1 METVEKKFT
10 NQLINESSPYLLQH
24 AHNPV
29 NWFPWSNEAIE
40 KSRNENKPIL
50 VSIGY
55 AACHWCHVM
64 EHESFENEEV
74 AMFMNE
80 NFINIKIDREER
92 PDLDNIYME
101 AVQIMSGSGGW
112 PLNVFLTPALK
123 PFYGGTYFPPKPA
136 YNRPGWIQI
145 LNGISQAWH
154 ERKNE
159 IINQS
164 NDLTEL
170 MQGRNDLLNKYQ
182 TKISDA
188 KISHQ
193 AFKKLE
199 EQFDKTEGG
208 IGSAP
213 KFPSTYSLNFLM
225 QYYFFTKNES
235 AIKQVRLSL
244 DKMMYGG
251 IYDQIGGGFSRYS
264 TDDKWLAPHFEKML
278 YDNALLV
285 STYADAYKLTKDK
298 NYLRIIDETLA
309 FVNRELK
316 NPDGGFYSS
325 LDADSEGVEGKF
337 YVWDKKEIENIL
349 KEDTGIFCSYYN
361 VSEKGNWEGKNILN
375 VKKSNE
381 EFSKTN
387 GIEKSGLEKIISE
400 GKKKLLMEREKRIS
414 PALDDKIILS
424 WNALMI
430 SAFANASKATG
441 NKSYAETAISTLN
454 FLFEKL
460 KDDEH
465 EYAFHHNYKN
475 GESKNPAF
483 LDDYASLI
491 KACINVYE
499 LTFEIPW
506 LSKANDLAHYVIE
519 HFSDTNETLFFFTP
533 DWQNDIVIRKK
544 EYFDNAIASGNS
556 MMAENLYKLGLLFD
570 KSDWRDIAINMYSKI
585 QNIATQFSSSFGNWL
600 MTLNTFD
607 FGFTEIVITGKN
619 SIHNGEELNE
629 NFLPINILVASKK
642 KNSAIPLLKDKQFS
656 DTSIFYLCRN
666 YSCDKPVN
674 SAEELLKK
682 LDAFG
687 IQTE

>member
-10 NQLINESSPYLLQH
+10 NQLINENSPYLLQH

-29 NWFPWSNEAIE
+29 NWFPWGNEAIE
-40 KSRNENKPIL
+40 KSRKENKPIL

-74 AMFMNE
+74 ARFMNE

-112 PLNVFLTPALK
+112 PLNVFLTPELK

-145 LNGISQAWH
+145 LNGIAQAWH

-159 IINQS
+159 IISQS
-164 NDLTEL
+164 NDLTEM
-170 MQGRNDLLNKYQ
+170 MQGRNDLLKKYQ
-182 TKISDA
+182 TKISDS
-188 KISHQ
+188 KISNQ

-213 KFPSTYSLNFLM
+213 KFPATYSLNFLI
-225 QYYFFTKNES
+225 QYYFFTKNDN

-244 DKMMYGG
+244 DKMMNGG

-298 NYLRIIDETLA
+298 NYLRVINETLA

-325 LDADSEGVEGKF
+325 LDADSDGVEGKF
-337 YVWDKKEIENIL
+337 YVWDKNKIENVL
-349 KEDTGIFCSYYN
+349 KDDAEIFCSYYN

-375 VKKSNE
+375 VKISLE
-381 EFSKTN
+381 EFSEIN
-387 GIEKSGLEKIISE
+387 GIEKSVLEKIISE
-400 GKKKLLMEREKRIS
+400 GKKNLLIEREKRIR

-430 SAFANASKATG
+430 SSFANASKATG

-460 KDDEH
+460 KDEKH
-465 EYAFHHNYKN
+465 ENAFHHNYKN

-491 KACINVYE
+491 KACIDVYE
-499 LTFEIPW
+499 LTFEISW
-506 LSKANDLAHYVIE
+506 LTKAKDLIQYVID
-519 HFSDTNETLFFFTP
+519 HFSDETEALFFFTP

-556 MMAENLYKLGLLFD
+556 MMAENLYKLGLIFD
-570 KSDWRDIAINMYSKI
+570 KSEWREIAINMYSKI
-585 QNIATQFSSSFGNWL
+585 QSIATQFSASFGNWL
-600 MTLNTFD
+600 LVMNAFD
-607 FGFTEIVITGKN
+607 FGFNEIIIAGKESAVN
-619 SIHNGEELNE
+619 AEQLNK
-629 NFLPINILVASKK
+629 NYFPTNILVASENKQ
-642 KNSAIPLLKDKQFS
+642 SEIPILNDKHFF

-666 YSCDKPVN
+666 YSCEKPEH
-674 SAEELLKK
+674 SIEELLKK
-682 LDAFG
+682 MDAFAF
-687 IQTE
+687 QSE

>member
-1 METVEKKFT
+1 METVEKKIT
-10 NQLINESSPYLLQH
+10 NQLINENSPYLLQH

-29 NWFPWSNEAIE
+29 NWFPWGNEAIE
-40 KSRNENKPIL
+40 KSREENKPIL

-74 AMFMNE
+74 ARFMNE

-112 PLNVFLTPALK
+112 PLNVFLTPELK
-123 PFYGGTYFPPKPA
+123 PFFGGTYFPPKPA

-145 LNGISQAWH
+145 LSGIAQAWN

-164 NDLTEL
+164 NDLTEM

-182 TKISDA
+182 AKVSRE

-199 EQFDKTEGG
+199 EQFDKIDGG

-213 KFPSTYSLNFLM
+213 KFPATYSLNFLI
-225 QYYFFTKNES
+225 QYYFFTKNDN

-244 DKMMYGG
+244 DKMMNGG

-298 NYLRIIDETLA
+298 NYLRVINETLA

-325 LDADSEGVEGKF
+325 LDADSDGVEGKF
-337 YVWDKKEIENIL
+337 YVWDKNKIENVL
-349 KEDTGIFCSYYN
+349 KDDAEIFCSYYN

-375 VKKSNE
+375 VKISLE
-381 EFSKTN
+381 DFSEIN
-387 GIEKSGLEKIISE
+387 GIEKSVLEKIISE
-400 GKKKLLMEREKRIS
+400 GKKNLLIEREKRIR

-430 SAFANASKATG
+430 SSFANASKATG
-441 NKSYAETAISTLN
+441 NKSYAQTAISTLN

-460 KDDEH
+460 KDEKH
-465 EYAFHHNYKN
+465 ENAFHHNYKN

-491 KACINVYE
+491 KACIDVYE
-499 LTFEIPW
+499 LTFEISW
-506 LSKANDLAHYVIE
+506 LTKAKNLIQYVID
-519 HFSDTNETLFFFTP
+519 HFSDETEALFFFTP

-556 MMAENLYKLGLLFD
+556 MMAENLYKLGLIFD
-570 KSDWRDIAINMYSKI
+570 KSEWREIAINMYSKI
-585 QNIATQFSSSFGNWL
+585 QSIATQFSASFGNWL
-600 MTLNTFD
+600 LVMNAFD
-607 FGFTEIVITGKN
+607 FGFNEIVIAGKESAVN
-619 SIHNGEELNE
+619 AEQLNK
-629 NFLPINILVASKK
+629 NYFPTNILVASENKQ
-642 KNSAIPLLKDKQFS
+642 SEIPILYDKHFF

-666 YSCDKPVN
+666 YSCEKPEH
-674 SAEELLKK
+674 SIEELLKK
-682 LDAFG
+682 MDAFAF
-687 IQTE
+687 QSE